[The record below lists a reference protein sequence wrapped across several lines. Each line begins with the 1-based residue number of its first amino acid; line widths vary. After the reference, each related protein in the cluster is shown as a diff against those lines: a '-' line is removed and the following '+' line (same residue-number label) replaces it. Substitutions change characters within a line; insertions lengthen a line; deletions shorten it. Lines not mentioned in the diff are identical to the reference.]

1 MQFLKPVEVRAVLA
15 LPLFVE
21 RVPCGFPSPAAD
33 YVEQRIDLN
42 SLLVQR
48 PSATYFIRV
57 SGDSMIDGG
66 IADGDMLVVDSS
78 ITAEHGN
85 IVVASVGG
93 EFTVKKLLTRPTI
106 QLVPMNASYSPIQ
119 IGSEDSLEVFG
130 VVTFA
135 IKATS

>member
-1 MQFLKPVEVRAVLA
+1 MQFLKPVEIRAVLA

-106 QLVPMNASYSPIQ
+106 MLVPMNTSYSPIQ
-119 IGSEDSLEVFG
+119 IGSEDNLDVFG